1 MFLMDCQTTGKIMKI
16 NKDKSI
22 GRVLFIIEGESTE
35 QYILHKIFT
44 KIFDYDFTRVYRD
57 GKFYKYTS
65 KSSKNPQV
73 FIINAEDS
81 NIKFIGEDGKQYL
94 DKIFNLLITDY
105 NFRFENA
112 AIYYIFDRDNK
123 SNTDTNLIYNLLS
136 KLDNSREETKDYERQ
151 GLLLLS
157 YPSIE
162 SFTASNFLADC
173 FNYSMDTGDSLKKF
187 LNDNKII
194 QNKIN
199 ANTLIVAA
207 EEMYKAFAQM
217 GISYYN
223 IDDFSQYNINIFRW
237 QENHYRQKSLYRL
250 LSLLS
255 ITFIDLGL
263 IEVE

>member
-1 MFLMDCQTTGKIMKI
+1 MRI
-16 NKDKSI
+16 NKDKNI

-57 GKFYKYTS
+57 GKVYKYKS
-65 KSSKNPQV
+65 KSHKNSQV
-73 FIINAEDS
+73 FIINAQDS
-81 NIKFIGEDGKQYL
+81 NIKFIGEDGKHYL
-94 DKIFNLLITDY
+94 DKVFSLLITDY
-105 NFRFENA
+105 NFKFENA

-123 SNTDTNLIYNLLS
+123 SNTDTNLIYDLLS
-136 KLDNSREETKDYERQ
+136 KLDNSREESEDYERQ

-162 SFTASNFLADC
+162 SFTISNFLADC
-173 FNYSMDTGDSLKKF
+173 FNCSMDTGENLKKF

-194 QNKIN
+194 QNKIS
-199 ANTLIVAA
+199 ANTLIAAA
-207 EEMYKAFAQM
+207 EEMYKAFVGM
-217 GISYYN
+217 GIHYYN
-223 IDDFSQYNINIFRW
+223 IDNFSQYNINIFKW

-255 ITFIDLGL
+255 IAFIDLGI
-263 IEVE
+263 IEIE